1 LNGKRDC
8 AILGLLLGCG
18 LRRDELVR
26 LTVEDI
32 QQREGRWVIVDI
44 LGKGRRRRTIPVPSW
59 VKVSID
65 EWTSAAGLTDGCV
78 FRAINK
84 GGRVR

>member
-1 LNGKRDC
+1 LALADPGTLKGKRDR
-8 AILGLLLGCG
+8 AIFWLLLGCG

-26 LTVEDI
+26 LTVNEI

-65 EWTSAAGLTDGCV
+65 E
-78 FRAINK
+78 
-84 GGRVR
+84 